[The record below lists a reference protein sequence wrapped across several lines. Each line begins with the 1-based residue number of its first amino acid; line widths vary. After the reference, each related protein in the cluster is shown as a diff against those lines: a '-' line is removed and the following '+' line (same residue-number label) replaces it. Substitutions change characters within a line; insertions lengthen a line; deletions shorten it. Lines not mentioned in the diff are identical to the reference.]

1 MAKSNFN
8 FNVFAEIEKL
18 RNNGSNFTKWFR
30 ILRIILA
37 GGQKD
42 YVLEKALGDAPA
54 IDASADEKAVYQ
66 SRKDDYDLIKIAM
79 LFAMESN
86 LQNRFEEFAG
96 PFEIL
101 EELKNMFQTQARSE
115 RYEISKKFFNYK
127 MEERSS
133 VSEHAIEMT
142 GYTQCLEQLDCKIP
156 EELKIDTPSYK
167 SFVVDHNQIGST
179 YMITELFAKMKVVE
193 VNIKKNNHVLM
204 VNKPPTFKKGKGARK
219 PFKKGGGKRVA
230 PAEKKLK
237 SGPKPDTE
245 CFYCKDKGHWKRNCP
260 KYLADKKAG
269 TIKGIFDIHVI
280 DVFLTIPCCSAWVFD
295 TGSVANI
302 CNSKQELRNRR
313 RLARDEATMRVGNG
327 SRVDVMAV
335 GTLSLVLPSGLVL
348 NLNKCYYV
356 PALSMN
362 IISGSCLLQDGYS
375 FKSEN
380 NGCSIYM
387 SNIFYGHAPIVNGL
401 FLLNLERDETHI
413 HNIEA
418 KRCKVDSDNTTYLW
432 HCRLGHIG
440 VKRMK
445 KLHSDGLLESLDFE
459 SFDTCEPCLMGKM
472 IKTPFSGMMERATDL
487 LEIIHTDVCGPMS
500 VSTRGGYRYF
510 LTFTDDLS
518 RYGYIY
524 LMKHKSE
531 TFEKF
536 KEFQNEVENH
546 RNKKIK
552 FLRSDRGGEYLSYE
566 FGLHLKQ
573 CGIVS
578 QLTPPGTPQRNG
590 VSECRNRTLLDMV
603 RSMMSL
609 TDLPLSFWGYA
620 LETTAFTLN
629 RASSKSLRRHRM
641 NSGLATSLSCRFLK
655 VWGCDAFVKRLQSDK
670 LTPKSDK
677 YIFVGYPRE
686 TLGYYF
692 YNREE
697 GKVFVA
703 RSGVFLEKEFLTKG
717 TSGRSV

>member
-8 FNVFAEIEKL
+8 FNVFAEKEKL
-18 RNNGSNFTKWFR
+18 KNNGSNFTNWFR
-30 ILRIILA
+30 NMRIILS

-42 YVLEKALGDAPA
+42 YVLENALGDAPVVNEP
-54 IDASADEKAVYQ
+54 ADEKAVYQ
-66 SRKDDYDLIKIAM
+66 SRKDDYGVIKSTM
-79 LFAMESN
+79 LFAMESD
-86 LQNRFEEFAG
+86 LQNRFEDYPG

-101 EELKNMFQTQARSE
+101 EELKTMFQTQARSE
-115 RYEISKKFFNYK
+115 RYEISKKFFNCK
-127 MEERSS
+127 MEEGIS
-133 VSEHAIEMT
+133 VSEHAIKMS
-142 GYTQCLEQLDCKIP
+142 GYTQRLEQLDCKIP
-156 EELKIDTPSYK
+156 EELKIDRVLQSLPPSYK
-167 SFVVDHNQIGST
+167 GFVVTHNQIGST
-179 YMITELFAKMKVVE
+179 DTITELFAKLKAAE
-193 VNIKKNNHVLM
+193 VDIKKDNHVLM
-204 VNKPPTFKKGKGARK
+204 VNKTTSFKKAKGAKNSFKKGI
-219 PFKKGGGKRVA
+219 GKRVA

-237 SGPKPDTE
+237 YGPKPDTE

-260 KYLADKKAG
+260 KYLADKKTD

-280 DVFLTIPCCSAWVFD
+280 DVYLTSARCSAWVYD

-313 RLARDEATMRVGNG
+313 RLARYEVTMRVGNG
-327 SRVDVMAV
+327 SKVDVMAV
-335 GTLSLVLPSGLVL
+335 GMLSLVLPSGLVL

-432 HCRLGHIG
+432 HCRIGHIG

-487 LEIIHTDVCGPMS
+487 LEIIHTDVCGLMS
-500 VSTRGGYRYF
+500 VSTHGGYRYF
-510 LTFTDDLS
+510 ITFTDDLS

-536 KEFQNEVENH
+536 KEFQIEVENQL
-546 RNKKIK
+546 RKKIK
-552 FLRSDRGGEYLSYE
+552 HLRFDRGGEYLSHE
-566 FGLHLKQ
+566 FGNHQKS
-573 CGIVS
+573 CGIVP
-578 QLTPPGTPQRNG
+578 QLTPAGTPQRNG
-590 VSECRNRTLLDMV
+590 VAERRNRTLLDSV
-603 RSMMSL
+603 RSMMSH
-609 TDLPLSFWGYA
+609 TYLPVSLWGYA
-620 LETTAFTLN
+620 
-629 RASSKSLRRHRM
+629 
-641 NSGLATSLSCRFLK
+641 
-655 VWGCDAFVKRLQSDK
+655 
-670 LTPKSDK
+670 
-677 YIFVGYPRE
+677 
-686 TLGYYF
+686 
-692 YNREE
+692 
-697 GKVFVA
+697 
-703 RSGVFLEKEFLTKG
+703 
-717 TSGRSV
+717 